1 MVNAG
6 AGKHSAKSVLGL
18 AERIGTGCG
27 TFAGMTP
34 TDVATRAEVAKEL
47 AREAG
52 ALARRYFRREIE
64 FVAEAKGPQDFVSAA
79 DHAVEAMIRE
89 RLQSEF
95 PGDDVFGEEA
105 GGEIGRHVWVVD
117 PIDGTI
123 NFVHGVRYWCIS
135 IGFISAGERK
145 IGAVYDPSLDELFWT
160 VKGSGAWCDR
170 TRIHVSPRDRLD
182 HALVCVGYVPRHSLE
197 THLALKRR
205 LHEAGAA
212 VKDMG
217 AGALML
223 AHVAAGRFDAFL
235 EPHMHPWD
243 ASAGLLLVEEAGGR
257 IHPYPGPRGLAAGGT
272 VIAAAK
278 GIFDPLQRLALA
290 R

>member
-1 MVNAG
+1 MSTGEMVQ
-6 AGKHSAKSVLGL
+6 
-18 AERIGTGCG
+18 RIR
-27 TFAGMTP
+27 F
-34 TDVATRAEVAKEL
+34 VQSL

-52 ALARRYFRREIE
+52 ALARRYFRREIG

-79 DHAVEAMIRE
+79 DHAVEALIVE
-89 RLQSEF
+89 RLSAEF
-95 PGDDVFGEEA
+95 PGEALLAEES
-105 GGEIGRHVWVVD
+105 GGEIGRNLWVID

-135 IGFISAGERK
+135 IGFIVGGERRLGV
-145 IGAVYDPSLDELFWT
+145 IYDPSLDELFWA
-160 VKGSGAWCDR
+160 VKGEGAWCDEVR
-170 TRIHVSPRDRLD
+170 LHISPRDRID
-182 HALVCVGYVPRHSLE
+182 HALVCAGYVPRHGLE
-197 THLALKRR
+197 EHLAVKRR

-223 AHVAAGRFDAFL
+223 SHVAAGRFDAFV

-243 ASAGLLLVEEAGGR
+243 ASAGLLLVEESGGR
-257 IHPYPGPRGLAAGGT
+257 VHPYPGPAGIASGGP
-272 VIAAAK
+272 VIASAP
-278 GIFDPLQRLALA
+278 GIFNAFQRIVST

>member
-1 MVNAG
+1 
-6 AGKHSAKSVLGL
+6 
-18 AERIGTGCG
+18 
-27 TFAGMTP
+27 MTP
-34 TDVATRAEVAKEL
+34 TEIAARADAARKV

-52 ALARRYFRREIE
+52 ALARRYFRREID

-79 DHAVEAMIRE
+79 DHAVEALIRE
-89 RLQSEF
+89 RLVREF
-95 PGDDVFGEEA
+95 PDDAVFGEEA
-105 GGEIGRHVWVVD
+105 GGELGRHVWVVD

-135 IGFISAGERK
+135 IAYISSGERK
-145 IGAVYDPSLDELFWT
+145 IGAIYDPSLDELFWA
-160 VKGSGAWCDR
+160 VKGGGAWCDD

-182 HALVCVGYVPRHSLE
+182 RALVCVGHVPRHPLE
-197 THLALKRR
+197 THLALKRH

-257 IHPYPGPRGLAAGGT
+257 IHPYPGPLGLAAGGS

-278 GIFDPLQRLALA
+278 GIFDALQRLALA

>member
-1 MVNAG
+1 MNA
-6 AGKHSAKSVLGL
+6 S
-18 AERIGTGCG
+18 
-27 TFAGMTP
+27 
-34 TDVATRAEVAKEL
+34 DVAARADFGRQL
-47 AREAG
+47 ARDAG
-52 ALARRYFRREIE
+52 ALARRYFRREID

-79 DHAVEAMIRE
+79 DHAVEALIKE
-89 RLQSEF
+89 RLQERF
-95 PGDDVFGEEA
+95 PSDAVLAEEGGGDV
-105 GGEIGRHVWVVD
+105 GRNLWVVD

-135 IGFISAGERK
+135 IGFIAAGDRK
-145 IGAVYDPSLDELFWT
+145 VGVIYDPSLDELFWA
-160 VKGSGAWCDR
+160 VRGQGAWSDT
-170 TRIHVSPRDRLD
+170 TRIHVTPRDRLD
-182 HALVCVGYVPRHSLE
+182 HALVCAGYVPRHPLE
-197 THLALKRR
+197 EHLALKRR

-257 IHPYPGPRGLAAGGT
+257 VHPYPGPRGIAGGGP
-272 VIAAAK
+272 VIAAAP
-278 GIFDPLQRLALA
+278 GIFNALERIALA